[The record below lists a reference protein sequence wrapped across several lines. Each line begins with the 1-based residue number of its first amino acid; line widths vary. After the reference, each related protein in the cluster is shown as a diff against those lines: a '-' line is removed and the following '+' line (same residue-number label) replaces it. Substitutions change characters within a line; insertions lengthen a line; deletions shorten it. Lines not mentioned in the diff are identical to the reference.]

1 MAIKNFSVS
10 SKSFPLIF
18 SDGSYHIRYRMNTE
32 NKQIASDWSDVYQIF
47 INTDPEKT
55 TAEFI
60 LDEQQINLTIS
71 PTYDNLAVLIKS
83 DAIKNPLFSNMKYDF
98 YVKWAY
104 SEASPVYD
112 TNWTYVGE
120 KSSSEAYLTVPNNP
134 RAYYVKARIQ
144 IATYD
149 KVISNNVKLVESTE
163 GVSTTY
169 VAVTGNID
177 GGVI

>member
-1 MAIKNFSVS
+1 MTIQNFSVS

-18 SDGSYHIRYRMNTE
+18 SDGSYHVRYRINTE
-32 NKQIASDWSDVYQIF
+32 NKQIASDWSDVYSIF
-47 INTDPEKT
+47 INTDVTKT

-60 LDEQQINLTIS
+60 LGEQKINLTIS
-71 PTYDNLAVLIKS
+71 PTYDNLAILIKS
-83 DAIKNPLFSNMKYDF
+83 DSIKNSIFSNIKYDF

-104 SEASPVYD
+104 SAVSPVYD
-112 TNWTYVGE
+112 TTWTHLGE
-120 KSSSEAYLTVPNNP
+120 KSSSEAYFTIPTNP
-134 RAYYVKARIQ
+134 KAYYVKARIQ

-169 VAVTGNID
+169 AAVTGNID